1 MRESVPE
8 ELWPP
13 ALAARDLGH
22 FPVEGFS
29 RAAVVA
35 AHPDDE
41 TLGASGLLQ
50 RLHAAGTEVSL
61 VVATDGEAA
70 FPDADAAG
78 RRELGRVRR
87 LELRESLDAQGLHDV
102 EPIWLGLPD
111 SGLAARADEL
121 TAALREVLTGRDL
134 CLLPWPEDPHPD
146 HQAAGRAALRAAPV
160 TAHCW
165 SYPIWLWQW
174 LRPDDPSIPWP
185 KAFAHRL
192 GDAERAGK
200 AAAVAAFTSQL
211 KEGPRGEEPIL
222 PADVLAH
229 FDRGVEVFFREPP
242 SESAPR
248 SRFTELYEGDA
259 DPWNV
264 ASSWYERRKRAVALA
279 ALPDERYG
287 LVVEPACGT
296 GAFTRELAERGDR
309 VLAFDPVP
317 TAVERARAVISEMS
331 SVDVRSGSLPGDLPS
346 GPVDLLVYSE
356 ILYYLGDDDLA
367 ETIDRSVAALRRGG
381 HLLAVHWR
389 HWAPEAP
396 RDGGDVHRRL
406 LGHESLERLVEHVDE
421 EFVLHV
427 LRRR

>member
-1 MRESVPE
+1 MTETMPE
-8 ELWPP
+8 HLWP
-13 ALAARDLGH
+13 AAIEARDLRP

-41 TLGASGLLQ
+41 TLGASGLLR

-70 FPDADAAG
+70 FPEADAAE
-78 RRELGRVRR
+78 RRELGRTRR
-87 LELRESLDAQGLHDV
+87 RELRHSLDAQGLHDV

-111 SGLAARADEL
+111 SGLAACADEL
-121 TAALREVLTGRDL
+121 TAALSGVIAGCDL

-146 HQAAGRAALRAAPV
+146 HQEAGRAALRAAPI
-160 TAHCW
+160 TTHCW
-165 SYPIWLWQW
+165 SYPIWLWHW
-174 LRPDDPSIPWP
+174 LRPADPSIPWT
-185 KAFAHRL
+185 KAFTHRL
-192 GDAERAGK
+192 GDADRAGK
-200 AAAVAAFTSQL
+200 AAAVAAFASQL
-211 KEGPRGEEPIL
+211 KPGPRGEEPIL
-222 PADVLAH
+222 PAEVLAH
-229 FDRGVEVFFREPP
+229 FDRDVEVFFREPP
-242 SESAPR
+242 AESAPHA
-248 SRFTELYEGDA
+248 RFADLYDGEA
-259 DPWNV
+259 DPWHV

-279 ALPDERYG
+279 ALPDQHYG
-287 LVVEPACGT
+287 VIVEPACGT
-296 GAFTRELAERGDR
+296 GAFTRELAARGDL

-317 TAVERARAVISEMS
+317 AAVRRERTETTAMS
-331 SVDVRSGSLPGDLPS
+331 RVDVRIGAVPDGLPP

-356 ILYYLGDDDLA
+356 ILYYLGDDDLTD
-367 ETIDRSVAALRRGG
+367 TIERSVTALRRGG

-396 RDGGDVHRRL
+396 RDAWDAHRRL
-406 LGHESLERLVEHVDE
+406 LGHEALECLVEHVDE